1 MLHSDIEAVMA
12 LIDAAARSGERTLIA
27 IAGPPG
33 SGKSTL
39 AEAVVEQLNAKAG
52 SETLA
57 ALIPMDGFHLDN
69 EDLEKQGLLSRKG
82 APETFDA
89 AGLVQLVRRI
99 RSGSADIHYPLFDR
113 TSERSL
119 VDAGLLK
126 AETPIVVVE
135 GNYLLLDD
143 SPWNALAELFDATV
157 FLATPVEALE
167 ARLIDRWLSYGFSP
181 EMAAEKARGND
192 LRNARL
198 VLEKSLAAD
207 LLLTQETGDAEHVP

>member
-1 MLHSDIEAVMA
+1 MVNDDLKAVLA
-12 LIDAAARSGERTLIA
+12 LIDDVARSGERTLIA

-39 AEAVVEQLNAKAG
+39 AQAVVDQLNSTAG
-52 SETLA
+52 SEPLA

-69 EDLEKQGLLSRKG
+69 QELEKQGLLPRKG

-89 AGLVQLVRRI
+89 AGLIRLVRGI
-99 RSGSADIHYPLFDR
+99 RRGGADIRYPLFDR
-113 TSERSL
+113 TTDRCQI
-119 VDAGLLK
+119 DAGLLS

-135 GNYLLLDD
+135 GNYLLLED

-157 FLATPVEALE
+157 FLAPSVETLE
-167 ARLIDRWLSYGFSP
+167 KRLIDRWLAYGFSP
-181 EMAAEKARGND
+181 EMAEEKARAND

-207 LLLTQETGDAEHVP
+207 LLLTQERLCLHY

>member
-1 MLHSDIEAVMA
+1 MVHADIEAVMA
-12 LIDAAARSGERTLIA
+12 LIDTVARPGQRILIA

-39 AEAVVEQLNAKAG
+39 AEAVVEQLNSKVG
-52 SETLA
+52 SQSQA

-69 EDLEKQGLLSRKG
+69 QDLDKQGLLTRKG

-89 AGLVQLVRRI
+89 KGLVRLVRRI
-99 RSGSADIHYPLFDR
+99 RNGGADIHYPLFDR
-113 TSERSL
+113 TSDRCL

-126 AETPIVVVE
+126 AGTPIVVVE
-135 GNYLLLDD
+135 GNYLLLED
-143 SPWNALAELFDATV
+143 SPWKALAGLFDATV
-157 FLATPVEALE
+157 FLAPPVETLE
-167 ARLIDRWLSYGFSP
+167 ERLILRWLNYGLSP

-198 VLEKSLAAD
+198 VLEKSVTAD
-207 LLLTQETGDAEHVP
+207 LLLT

>member
-1 MLHSDIEAVMA
+1 MGISDIEAVMA
-12 LIDAAARSGERTLIA
+12 LITRVARSGERTLIA

-39 AEAVVEQLNAKAG
+39 AEAVVKQLNSRVG
-52 SETLA
+52 SEPLA

-69 EDLEKQGLLSRKG
+69 QDLDKQGLLSRKG

-89 AGLVQLVRRI
+89 AGLVRLVRRI
-99 RSGSADIHYPLFDR
+99 RTGGTDIHYPLFDR
-113 TSERSL
+113 TIDRCQ
-119 VDAGLLK
+119 VDAGLLS

-143 SPWNALAELFDATV
+143 SPWNALAGLFDATV
-157 FLATPVEALE
+157 FLAPAVEVLE
-167 ARLIDRWLSYGFSP
+167 ERLIHRWLRYGFSP
-181 EMAAEKARGND
+181 EMAAEKARAND

-207 LLLTQETGDAEHVP
+207 LLLTQQTDETENVP